1 MYVFISVISSSITA
15 GVLFLIFLT
24 IRPIAE
30 KHMPAVSLYAMLIVI
45 MLRLIIPFSPS
56 LFSVH
61 YNSSSANS
69 NRAVSA
75 DLSNNQ
81 VLGNI
86 PRASAEQFE
95 PQADSQNEIIPQPS
109 APAPKSE
116 IKIPW
121 EVLIVW
127 LWTIGMSVKFGI
139 SLYMYFAYR
148 RRVVTLAEY
157 SERYT
162 AILNGIAD
170 GRKYPKVFISS
181 VINSPMAIGLVKP
194 IIVMPEINCTD
205 EQAENILRH
214 EYCHFHRGDL
224 IIKWLST
231 VACAVHWFNPVIIAF
246 QKSLNEWCE
255 LSCDAAAVKKMNS
268 AQRKSYILTLL
279 DMMEHSVNLPDM
291 PLTTMSGS
299 IKKINKRLEKIADM
313 KRFSRKT
320 AIASIAIITLIGVS
334 SLLLG
339 ACANNSMGNSGLTSK
354 MQLAMTN
361 NYDIELA
368 ELSNYGDYFLR
379 ECYLISDSRL
389 LLGYYTSDYVY
400 QFRIYDLKKY
410 EILCSSDE
418 IQLENMHG
426 AIIHLL
432 NDNFYYLYN
441 GKCYVYDFSCKL
453 VKELSI
459 PENTN
464 CFDSYQYWLSNDL
477 SKIVYVKNPNN
488 RHDCLY
494 LSNADGSNEEK
505 IITMDVTSAVD
516 LFFSEDNSC
525 IGFEGV
531 TIPKG
536 QDTSIDCYGYI
547 TLSDKKVK
555 VYPEDKTW
563 VTHVGDTMLI
573 LDDSIEY
580 GESRKGKVRILDLSS
595 KKHSVI
601 TTSFADE
608 CESTVLG
615 SDSQYMVG
623 KHIDEENLTVVFTVY
638 KGGKEIYYVSY
649 TCNSKQNFIDLSG
662 SNFSFDTD
670 IRQIIAFYYDTD
682 LKRYTIQS
690 FSL

>member
-1 MYVFISVISSSITA
+1 MYVFLSVVSASITA
-15 GVLFLIFLT
+15 GILFLIFLT
-24 IRPIAE
+24 VRPIAE
-30 KHMPAVSLYAMLIVI
+30 KHMPAVSMYSMLIVI

-56 LFSVH
+56 LFPYN
-61 YNSSSANS
+61 YNSSRANS
-69 NRAVSA
+69 SPAVSA

-81 VLGNI
+81 LLENI
-86 PRASAEQFE
+86 PEESAEPFE
-95 PQADSQNEIIPQPS
+95 PQTGYQNEIIPQS
-109 APAPKSE
+109 STAAPKSE
-116 IKIPW
+116 FEIPW
-121 EVLIVW
+121 EALIVRGW
-127 LWTIGMSVKFGI
+127 IIGILAKLGV
-139 SLYMYFAYR
+139 SLYMYFTYR
-148 RRVVTLAEY
+148 RRVVTPAEY

-162 AILNGIAD
+162 VILNGIAD
-170 GRKYPKVFISS
+170 GKKYPKVFISS
-181 VINSPMAIGLVKP
+181 MINSPMAIGLFKP

-231 VACAVHWFNPVIIAF
+231 VACSVHWFNPVIIAF

-255 LSCDAAAVKKMNS
+255 LSCDEAAVKKMNS
-268 AQRKSYILTLL
+268 AERKSYILTLL
-279 DMMEHSVNLPDM
+279 DMMEYSVNLSDM

-313 KRFSRKT
+313 KIFSRKN

-334 SLLLG
+334 SVFLG
-339 ACANNSMGNSGLTSK
+339 ACANSSLGNSSLISK
-354 MQLAMTN
+354 KQLAVTDTS
-361 NYDIELA
+361 DIELA
-368 ELSNYGDYFLR
+368 ELSNHGDYFFR

-389 LLGYYTSDYVY
+389 LLGYYTSDYIY
-400 QFRIYDLKKY
+400 QFKIYDLKTH

-432 NDNFYYLYN
+432 KDNFYYLYN

-477 SKIVYVKNPNN
+477 SKIVYAKNPNN
-488 RHDCLY
+488 QYDCLY
-494 LSNADGSNEEK
+494 ISNADGSNEEK
-505 IITMDVTSAVD
+505 IMTMDVTSMAD
-516 LFFSEDNSC
+516 LFFSEDNNC

-555 VYPEDKTW
+555 VYSEDKTW
-563 VTHVGDTMLI
+563 VTHAGDTMLI
-573 LDDSIEY
+573 SDDSIEY
-580 GESRKGKVRILDLSS
+580 GAPRKGKVRTLDLSS
-595 KKHSVI
+595 KKHSII

-608 CESTVLG
+608 CESAVLG
-615 SDSQYMVG
+615 SDLHYMVG
-623 KHIDEENLTVVFTVY
+623 KHLDEENLTAVFTVY
-638 KGGKEIYYVSY
+638 KDGKESY
-649 TCNSKQNFIDLSG
+649 SLSYKCDSKQSFIDLSG
-662 SNFSFDTD
+662 CNFSFDVDTK
-670 IRQIIAFYYDTD
+670 QIITFYYNTV